1 MVLGANPTNTK
12 PSETITF
19 GEDSVKE
26 VYDAIAEQMTKNET
40 QNVTEINMT
49 NPYDLTLTYDNRITF
64 RFGNMNGMSYKM
76 AFGLEMLRQMETSG
90 EITEET
96 VGSIDLSV
104 VPEKNKAFYEE
115 DRTAASATPAPGD
128 AAGRTDGSDSTA
140 NGDGENGDTANPT
153 GDTDGIT
160 DPAADDS
167 GDNTD
172 DSGDNTGDAENV

>member
-1 MVLGANPTNTK
+1 
-12 PSETITF
+12 
-19 GEDSVKE
+19 
-26 VYDAIAEQMTKNET
+26 
-40 QNVTEINMT
+40 
-49 NPYDLTLTYDNRITF
+49 
-64 RFGNMNGMSYKM
+64 MNGRSYKM

-167 GDNTD
+167 GDNTG

>member
-1 MVLGANPTNTK
+1 MLEIASQPCEGTTVVLGANPTNTK

-19 GEDSVKE
+19 GDDSVKE
-26 VYDAIAEQMTKNET
+26 VYNAIAEQMTKNET

-115 DRTAASATPAPGD
+115 DRTAASATPGTRVMPQAARTAQTAPQT
-128 AAGRTDGSDSTA
+128 ATGRTAILPIPRVIPTA
-140 NGDGENGDTANPT
+140 SRTPQ
-153 GDTDGIT
+153 
-160 DPAADDS
+160 
-167 GDNTD
+167 
-172 DSGDNTGDAENV
+172 

>member
-1 MVLGANPTNTK
+1 MI
-12 PSETITF
+12 PS
-19 GEDSVKE
+19 KE
-26 VYDAIAEQMTKNET
+26 VYNAIAEQVTKNET

-104 VPEKNKAFYEE
+104 VPEKNKAFM
-115 DRTAASATPAPGD
+115 RKPHRSLRHARAPGD
-128 AAGRTDGSDSTA
+128 AAGRTDRQQHRKRRRGRTA
-140 NGDGENGDTANPT
+140 ILPIPRVIPTASRTPQQT
-153 GDTDGIT
+153 TAVTTQTTAVTTQAMPKTCKIWSVSLFLQVFG
-160 DPAADDS
+160 
-167 GDNTD
+167 
-172 DSGDNTGDAENV
+172 